1 MKKIKILII
10 LFLMIIPTMT
20 FAEEE
25 YTITY
30 DANDGTDRKEVVTTN
45 DITNVEMPGVQY
57 FDGMGDEFDPLDDK
71 IISSWNTQP
80 NQSLNSGS
88 ATRMKPFKTFDL
100 SSYVDDSNN
109 VTIYAEWIGRVEKTP
124 RQERVTGDNVRVE
137 NLQYVIEPYTNFTIE
152 FTRFERT
159 FREQL
164 LYYRLPDFLKSVL
177 PDFLED
183 TLANKYSFD
192 VRVNSAGDYY
202 TYHGGKFYIRDN
214 ILVIDLINDNTLEYT
229 TMNNIISVF
238 IDIKLNFEYRQVE
251 NNNHFLYSATVTGQ
265 ANNNSPITY
274 PEVFQTGKITVK
286 YIDIDT
292 EEELTDDIITK
303 DTIGEIYQID
313 QKEFEEYELVESP
326 DDNPT
331 YEEQEQILYLK
342 YKKEEIKEEPEEPN
356 IIDEIINPYTK
367 RSLLLFLCVLIPII
381 GIFYI
386 RKRSKV

>member
-30 DANDGTDRKEVVTTN
+30 DANDGTDRKEVVTAN
-45 DITNVEMPGVQY
+45 DITNVEMPGVLY

-80 NQSLNSGS
+80 NQSLNSAS

-164 LYYRLPDFLKSVL
+164 LYYKLPDFLKSVL

-238 IDIKLNFEYRQVE
+238 IDIKLNFEYRRVE

-274 PEVFQTGKITVK
+274 PEVFQTGKIIAK

-303 DTIGEIYQID
+303 DTIGNTYQID

-326 DDNPT
+326 DNDPT
-331 YEEQEQILYLK
+331 YEEQEQIVYLK
-342 YKKEEIKEEPEEPN
+342 YKKKKTEEPN
-356 IIDEIINPYTK
+356 IIDEIINPYTNS
-367 RSLLLFLCVLIPII
+367 SLLLFLCIVIPII

-386 RKRSKV
+386 SKNHNQRMSN